1 MNYSMDDKLV
11 LLERIGIPVWVFD
24 VDHSRIVW
32 SNKGGLEY
40 WNSESVDELR
50 ARDLSRDMSPTVRM
64 RLLQY
69 QEDCLQHDKTFS
81 EDWTLYPGGV
91 PQASRVTFSHYE
103 LADGRAGLLVQIL
116 GQISE
121 STSTTLHSAQALFHT
136 SAMIQLYDH
145 NLVRI
150 YTNPAARSIA
160 VPGSET
166 LDAFICNAA
175 DLEEIQK
182 QLSSHRSCDVE
193 FEVNTVEGVRW
204 HALNIQESPD
214 PVTGHRTLLV
224 SSTDVTDRRIAQAKA
239 LSQAYSDS
247 LTGLPNRVALLDHM
261 HKQLGKCEETG
272 LYFSVLFLD
281 LDRFKLVNDSLGHS
295 VGDALLIA
303 VADKLIDATGADA
316 TVARLSGDEFV
327 IVTRE
332 HESVSA
338 EAQTRNRIINN
349 IVKGTSGS
357 MTIDGHTLRVSPSI
371 GVSHYPGDGTSVT
384 ALLQNADIAMYAAK
398 SAGCGYKSY
407 ESGMSQCTL
416 DRLAL
421 ETDLVLALESNQF
434 ELYYQPKLNCKSFAV
449 AGVEALIRWNHP
461 QRGMISPFDFIPVAE
476 ETGMIFQIGEWVM
489 RQAMRDQVRWKA
501 MGYDLSVAINIS
513 PKQFMANDLAERI
526 ERSIVDTG
534 VDPEY
539 LNIEVTES
547 MLIVDETYVY
557 DLLNS
562 LSHKGI
568 KISIDDFG
576 TGFSNLANLQKY
588 PVSCL
593 KIDRGFVNA
602 KQTVL
607 LEIILE
613 MGNKLG
619 MTVVAEGV
627 ETMDQIRW
635 LRKHQCDELQGF
647 FFSKPLPFDE
657 ITSFISSHQTDRY
670 LVPVAA

>member
-1 MNYSMDDKLV
+1 MDDKLA
-11 LLERIGIPVWVFD
+11 LLEKIGIPVWVFD
-24 VDHSRIVW
+24 VDNSRIVW
-32 SNKGGLEY
+32 SNQGGLDH
-40 WNSESVDELR
+40 WKAASVEELR
-50 ARDLSRDMSPTVRM
+50 ERDLSVDMSPTVRK

-69 QEDCLQHDKTFS
+69 QEDCCDEGITFS
-81 EDWTLYPGGV
+81 EDWTLYPDGV
-91 PQASRVTFSHYE
+91 PQTSRVEFCHHE
-103 LADGRAGLLVQIL
+103 LEDGRAGLLVQII
-116 GQISE
+116 GEISE
-121 STSTTLHSAQALFHT
+121 TTSTTLHSAQALLHT

-145 NLVRI
+145 ELIRL
-150 YTNPAARSIA
+150 YTNPAARSVV
-160 VPGSET
+160 VPGGNS
-166 LDAFICNAA
+166 LANFIKNQS
-175 DLEEIQK
+175 DLEEIQL
-182 QLSSHRSCDVE
+182 QLSTHRSCDVE
-193 FEVNTVEGVRW
+193 FEVNTVDGVRW

-214 PVTGHRTLLV
+214 PVTGNKTLLV
-224 SSTDVTDRRIAQAKA
+224 SSTDVTDRRIAQAHA
-239 LSQAYSDS
+239 LSQAHTDS
-247 LTGLPNRVALLDHM
+247 LTGLPNRVALLEKMHNQLAVCADHS
-261 HKQLGKCEETG
+261 

-295 VGDALLIA
+295 VGDALLVA
-303 VADKLIDATGADA
+303 VANKLRTAAGDMA

-327 IVTRE
+327 IVTRD
-332 HESVSA
+332 HDTADA
-338 EAQTRNRIINN
+338 ELATRNQVIQGIFRH
-349 IVKGTSGS
+349 TAGS
-357 MTIDGHTLRVSPSI
+357 SCIDGHTLRVSPSI
-371 GVSHYPGDGTSVT
+371 GISRYPSDGQTAT

-398 SAGCGYKSY
+398 SAGCGHRTY
-407 ESGMSQCTL
+407 EQGMNQSTL

-421 ETDLVLALESNQF
+421 ETDLALALESDQF
-434 ELYYQPKLNCKSFAV
+434 VLYYQPKIDCKTFAV
-449 AGVEALIRWNHP
+449 SGVEALIRWDHP
-461 QRGMISPFDFIPVAE
+461 AKGMISPFDFIPVAE

-501 MGYDLSVAINIS
+501 AGHDISVAINIS

-526 ERSIVDTG
+526 DRSIADTG
-534 VDPEY
+534 VDPEC

-562 LSHKGI
+562 LSRKGI

-576 TGFSNLANLQKY
+576 TGYSNLANLQKY

-593 KIDRGFVNA
+593 KIDRNFVNA
-602 KQTVL
+602 KETAL

-619 MTVVAEGV
+619 MAVVAEGV

-657 ITSFISSHQTDRY
+657 LTDFMAAHHTDRF

>member
-1 MNYSMDDKLV
+1 MDDKLV
-11 LLERIGIPVWVFD
+11 LLERIGIPIWVFD

-32 SNKGGLEY
+32 SNSGGLEY

-50 ARDLSRDMSPTVRM
+50 ARDLSSDMSPTVKK

-69 QEDCLQHDKTFS
+69 QEDCREQGKTFS
-81 EDWTLYPGGV
+81 EDWTLYPRGV
-91 PQASRVTFSHYE
+91 PQASRITFSHYE
-103 LADGRAGLLVQIL
+103 LDDDRAGLLVQIL
-116 GQISE
+116 GEISE
-121 STSTTLHSAQALFHT
+121 STSTTLHSAQALLHT

-145 NLVRI
+145 NLIRI

-160 VPGSET
+160 AAGSET
-166 LDAFICNAA
+166 LGSFIHRAA
-175 DLEEIQK
+175 DLAEIQK
-182 QLSSHRSCDVE
+182 QLSTHRSCDVE
-193 FEVNTVEGVRW
+193 FEVNTNDGVRW

-214 PVTGHRTLLV
+214 PVSGHKTLLV
-224 SSTDVTDRRIAQAKA
+224 SSTDVTDRRIAQAHA

-247 LTGLPNRVALLDHM
+247 LTGLPNRVALLDHL
-261 HKQLGKCEETG
+261 HNQLTACEEKG
-272 LYFSVLFLD
+272 WFFSVLFLD

-303 VADKLIDATGADA
+303 VADNLREATDGSA

-332 HESVSA
+332 HESIA
-338 EAQTRNRIINN
+338 GERQTRNSIINS
-349 IVKGTSGS
+349 IFQRTSGS
-357 MTIDGHTLRVSPSI
+357 LTIDGHTLRVSPSI
-371 GVSHYPGDGTSVT
+371 GISHYPANGATVT

-398 SAGCGYKSY
+398 SAGCGYKCY
-407 ESGMSQCTL
+407 ESGMNQCTL

-421 ETDLVLALESNQF
+421 ENDLALALESSQF
-434 ELYYQPKLNCKSFAV
+434 ELYYQPKLNCRTFAV
-449 AGVEALIRWNHP
+449 SGVEALIRWNHP

-489 RQAMRDQVRWKA
+489 RQAMCDQVRWKS
-501 MGYDLSVAINIS
+501 MGHDLSVAINIS

-557 DLLNS
+557 DLLSS
-562 LSHKGI
+562 LSLKGI

-588 PVSCL
+588 PVACL

-627 ETMDQIRW
+627 ETMEQIRW

-647 FFSKPLPFDE
+647 YFSKPLPFDE
-657 ITSFISSHQTDRY
+657 ITKFISSHQSDRF
-670 LVPVAA
+670 LLPVAA